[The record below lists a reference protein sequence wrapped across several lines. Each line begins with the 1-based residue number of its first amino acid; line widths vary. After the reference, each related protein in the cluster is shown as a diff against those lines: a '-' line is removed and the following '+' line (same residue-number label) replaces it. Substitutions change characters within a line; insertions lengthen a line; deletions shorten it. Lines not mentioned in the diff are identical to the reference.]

1 MCSLGFAKSL
11 GFSLIPLAICC
22 IVANVL
28 LFFPDGEV
36 DFVKNGQ
43 LSVYVWSFMGIGGG
57 GIAILIAAFTFLSMG
72 KCAYSYGTEN
82 CAMCGSVLASLI
94 GLAGSAYCFVI
105 SAMAMLEGPH
115 CLSNSNWT
123 TPFQKD
129 GMSYLLARES
139 WSRCEQPTH
148 IVEWNVTLLSIL
160 LGLSLIEFL
169 ICFVQFIS
177 GLVSAICRPCC
188 YKQQYSLSA

>member
-1 MCSLGFAKSL
+1 MF
-11 GFSLIPLAICC
+11 I
-22 IVANVL
+22 
-28 LFFPDGEV
+28 
-36 DFVKNGQ
+36 Q
-43 LSVYVWSFMGIGGG
+43 
-57 GIAILIAAFTFLSMG
+57 
-72 KCAYSYGTEN
+72 
-82 CAMCGSVLASLI
+82 MCGSVLASLI

-105 SAMAMLEGPH
+105 SAMAMLEGPF
-115 CLSNSNWT
+115 CLVDSNWT
-123 TPFQKD
+123 TPFMNDKAKYENTID
-129 GMSYLLARES
+129 PSYMNEMLDSLNILNAKHFTFVFALLILRYLFERES
-139 WSRCEQPTH
+139 WSQCEQPAH